1 MLSEADP
8 GQMPDDEVPDQ
19 SGTDDEVPAEK
30 SDDEVVAPAPGSL
43 EPETPGL
50 QQES

>member
-1 MLSEADP
+1 MLNQTDP

-30 SDDEVVAPAPGSL
+30 PDDEVVAPAPGSL
-43 EPETPGL
+43 EPETPG

>member
-1 MLSEADP
+1 MLNQTDP

-30 SDDEVVAPAPGSL
+30 PDDEVVSPAPGSL
-43 EPETPGL
+43 EPETPG

>member
-1 MLSEADP
+1 MLSETDP
-8 GQMPDDEVPDQ
+8 GQMPDDEAPVQ
-19 SGTDDEVPAEK
+19 SGTQEEVPAEK

-43 EPETPGL
+43 DPETPG